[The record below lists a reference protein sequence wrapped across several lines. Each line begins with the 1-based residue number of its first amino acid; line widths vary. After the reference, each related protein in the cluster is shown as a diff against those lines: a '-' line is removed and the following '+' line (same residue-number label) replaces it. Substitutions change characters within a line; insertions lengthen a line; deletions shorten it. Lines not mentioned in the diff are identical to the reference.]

1 MKKKAVAGAVLI
13 SVLVAGDQTPSQA
26 APPPKVVPVIPVAP
40 VVPAAPPA
48 SEPTKPEE
56 DVVPK
61 VLPVLP
67 VVPAS
72 GAKAPVPSKSSKT
85 PAPTPVPAPGTVPAP
100 APDPGFRNEPGGR
113 MEVSTPAQTPVPT
126 PPPTPAPE
134 AKIFPQPAPGK
145 AAPAA
150 IPRSV
155 PAANAEQT
163 QLGLADALY
172 SRQQWDAAIEE
183 YQRFLAD
190 FPRSAQLAPAIYRL
204 AEAYEKIGNANSAR
218 LYYAKVA
225 ALSQPGPFGGAA
237 AYKLAEAEF
246 QERDY
251 ANAVAHYKLA
261 AQLLP
266 EPKAKQSAQYFTA
279 RCLQELSRK
288 QEARAAYQ
296 ALADTQEKHPFR
308 EVSQFQLAVL
318 LVDAGRSSEA
328 LPRFQKLETEA
339 ESTEIRAESVTRAA
353 LLTLEADPKKALP
366 ALEKALAFA
375 GTEKWH
381 GALRLGVLK
390 SCFALGDNQK
400 VIDAYAAAESAIDAV
415 QLPEVQLL
423 VGDAHRQLKQYTEA
437 SALYS
442 KLIEA
447 APQSSAAPAA
457 RYGRLVCYYSLE
469 RSDLPLQIDAFLSTN
484 PKAQDRDN
492 AQLMKAEVLRVRG
505 DYAGSAAAYAEVVK
519 SKELKPE
526 RRNEALM
533 RWAECAV
540 RTGDNEATVTAT
552 TELLKVAPKY
562 PLASTALL
570 WRAETRRRMK
580 QAPAAEK
587 DYEELLKRFPD
598 FAERET
604 VLKQVALLKGEQ
616 NDNAGMA
623 QYFTQLLKEFPE
635 SKSRAEANHWIGR
648 TAFEA
653 KDYKKAADYLD
664 EARKLNPEEYFE
676 SDSLRLVYCAYHLN
690 EPDNFWKRVQEYRVK
705 GKNRV
710 AQDVL
715 RWCAQN
721 YLDAKQF
728 EKAEPVLSMISEG
741 EELTESDWYQLA
753 TVRLSLKNYAGTHA
767 PVKAYLGLV
776 SHPSAKARGMLLRA
790 KAELGQGD
798 AAAAQKTVDEAIRL
812 QPDGV
817 LNAEARMVAADIQMA
832 QKNPEAA
839 AKLFESISI
848 AFDDDQLAPLAMEK
862 AVQAY
867 RSAGKLKETQAVLN
881 KLQSRYPEYAR
892 ERGLK

>member
-13 SVLVAGDQTPSQA
+13 SVLAAGDQTASQA
-26 APPPKVVPVIPVAP
+26 APPPKVVPVVPVAP
-40 VVPAAPPA
+40 AVPPPPQA
-48 SEPTKPEE
+48 SEPAKPEE
-56 DVVPK
+56 DVVPR

-72 GAKAPVPSKSSKT
+72 GAKPPGSSKSSK
-85 PAPTPVPAPGTVPAP
+85 APAP

-113 MEVSTPAQTPVPT
+113 MEVSPPAQTPGPT

-134 AKIFPQPAPGK
+134 ARTFPQPAPGK
-145 AAPAA
+145 ASLPAA
-150 IPRSV
+150 SRPV

-172 SRQQWDAAIEE
+172 SREQWDAAIEE
-183 YQRFLAD
+183 YQKFLAE
-190 FPRSAQLAPAIYRL
+190 FPRSAQLAPALYRL

-218 LYYAKVA
+218 LFYAKVA

-251 ANAVAHYKLA
+251 SNAVAHYKLA
-261 AQLLP
+261 GQLLP
-266 EPKAKQSAQYFTA
+266 DPKAKQSAQYFTA

-288 QEARAAYQ
+288 QEARAVYQ
-296 ALADTQEKHPFR
+296 ALADTQDKHPFR
-308 EVSQFQLAVL
+308 EVSRFQLAVL
-318 LVDAGRSSEA
+318 LVDAGRPSEA

-339 ESTEIRAESVTRAA
+339 ESAEIRAESVTRAA
-353 LLTLEADPKKALP
+353 LLILETDPKKALP

-390 SCFALGDNQK
+390 SCFALGDNEK
-400 VIDAYAAAESAIDAV
+400 VVQAYAAAESAIDAV

-423 VGDAHRQLKQYTEA
+423 VGDAHRQLKHYAEA

-442 KLIEA
+442 KLIES
-447 APQSSAAPAA
+447 APQSSSAPAA

-469 RSDLPLQIDAFLSTN
+469 RSDLPLQIDAFLSTS
-484 PKAQDRDN
+484 PRPQDRDN

-505 DYAGSAAAYAEVVK
+505 DYAGSAAAYAQVVK
-519 SKELKPE
+519 SKELKTE
-526 RRNEALM
+526 RRNDALM

-540 RTGDNEATVTAT
+540 RTGDNGATVAAT
-552 TELLKVAPKY
+552 TELLNSAPKY

-580 QAPAAEK
+580 ETPAAEK

-648 TAFEA
+648 TAFET
-653 KDYKKAADYLD
+653 KDYKKAAGYLD

-676 SDSLRLVYCAYHLN
+676 SDSLRLVYCAYNLN
-690 EPDNFWKRVQEYRVK
+690 DPDEFWKRVQEYRVR

-721 YLDAKQF
+721 YLDTKQF
-728 EKAEPVLSMISEG
+728 EKAEPVLAMISEG
-741 EELTESDWYQLA
+741 EELTENDWFQLA
-753 TVRLSLKNYAGTHA
+753 TVRLSLRNYAGMQA

-776 SHPSAKARGMLLRA
+776 SHPASKARGMLLRA
-790 KAELGQGD
+790 KAELGQED

-817 LNAEARMVAADIQMA
+817 LNAEARMVAADIQMV

-867 RSAGKLKETQAVLN
+867 RLAGKAKETQAVLN